1 MKRVLSE
8 LNTLVEPTTHEAWIG
23 QIREWQ
29 AEYPMVIPES
39 KDGVLHPQYVL
50 SELNKIAK
58 EDAVIVTDVGQHQ
71 MWAAQFL
78 THKKP
83 HTIVTSGGAGTMG
96 YGLPAAI
103 GAQVGA
109 PHKQVILVV
118 GDGGFQMTFEELMM
132 VRQYNLPIKI
142 VIINNGYLGMVRQW
156 QQIF

>member
-8 LNTLVEPTTHEAWIG
+8 LNTLVEPTTHEAWIA

-78 THKKP
+78 THKNLIP
-83 HTIVTSGGAGTMG
+83 L
-96 YGLPAAI
+96 LP
-103 GAQVGA
+103 
-109 PHKQVILVV
+109 LVV
-118 GDGGFQMTFEELMM
+118 QVPWAM
-132 VRQYNLPIKI
+132 VYQL
-142 VIINNGYLGMVRQW
+142 L
-156 QQIF
+156 

>member
-1 MKRVLSE
+1 MKR
-8 LNTLVEPTTHEAWIG
+8 IG

-78 THKKP
+78 THKTLIP
-83 HTIVTSGGAGTMG
+83 LLH
-96 YGLPAAI
+96 
-103 GAQVGA
+103 
-109 PHKQVILVV
+109 LVV
-118 GDGGFQMTFEELMM
+118 QVPWAM
-132 VRQYNLPIKI
+132 VYQLQSGLKWGTLRNKLSLLL
-142 VIINNGYLGMVRQW
+142 VMVDSK
-156 QQIF
+156 